1 MILYFHPAAPNC
13 FKVVVTA
20 KLLGIAL
27 ECQLVDLF
35 KGEQREAGYLAINPN
50 GIVPTLRDGEFVLW
64 ESNAIMQY
72 LAGKQPA
79 GKPPANML
87 WPVDEQV
94 RADISRWQCWEL
106 AHWTPAVSTY
116 LRENM
121 FKRLKNLGAPDPA
134 EIQKG
139 DEKFHPLARVLDER
153 LADQDYLVG
162 NALTLADIS
171 VGAYLM
177 YANQARV
184 PIEPY
189 RNIRRWVSKMNAIP
203 AWGQSLPAMAA

>member
-1 MILYFHPAAPNC
+1 MNLYFHPAAPNC

-20 KLLGIAL
+20 KLLGIPL
-27 ECQLVDLF
+27 ESQLVDLF
-35 KGEQREAGYLAINPN
+35 KDEQRDASYLAINPN
-50 GIVPTLRDGEFVLW
+50 GIVPTLRDGKFVLW

-72 LAGKQPA
+72 LAAKQPA
-79 GKPPANML
+79 NVL

-106 AHWTPAVSTY
+106 AHWTPAVSMY

-121 FKRLKNLGAPDPA
+121 FKKLKNLGDPDPV
-134 EIQKG
+134 EIKKG
-139 DEKFHPLARVLDER
+139 DEKFHPLARVLDAQ
-153 LADQDYLVG
+153 LAQQDYLVG

-171 VGAYLM
+171 VGAFLM

-189 RNIRRWVSKMNAIP
+189 RHIRRWVSRMIAMP
-203 AWGQSLPAMAA
+203 AWQQSLPAMAA

>member
-1 MILYFHPAAPNC
+1 MDLYSYPAAPNC

-20 KLLGIAL
+20 KLLGMPL
-27 ECQLVDLF
+27 ESQLVDLF
-35 KGEQREAGYLAINPN
+35 KGEQREASYLAINPN
-50 GIVPTLRDGEFVLW
+50 GIVPTLRDGKFVLW

-72 LAGKQPA
+72 LAAKR
-79 GKPPANML
+79 PANML

-106 AHWTPAVSTY
+106 AHWTPAISVY

-121 FKRLKNLGAPDPA
+121 FKKLKNLGDPDPA
-134 EIQKG
+134 EIKKG
-139 DEKFHPLARVLDER
+139 DEMFHPLARMLDEH

-162 NALTLADIS
+162 TALTLADIS
-171 VGAYLM
+171 VGAFLM

-184 PIEPY
+184 PLEPY
-189 RNIRRWVSKMNAIP
+189 RHIRRWVSRMIAMP
-203 AWGQSLPAMAA
+203 AWQQSLPAMAA

>member
-1 MILYFHPAAPNC
+1 MKLYFHPAAPNC

-20 KLLGIAL
+20 KLLGVPL
-27 ECQLVDLF
+27 ESQFVDLF
-35 KGEQREAGYLAINPN
+35 KGEQREASYLAINPN
-50 GIVPTLRDGEFVLW
+50 GIVPTLRDGKFVLW

-72 LAGKQPA
+72 LAAKH
-79 GKPPANML
+79 PANTL
-87 WPVDEQV
+87 WPADEAV

-121 FKRLKNLGAPDPA
+121 FKKLKNLGDPDPV
-134 EIQKG
+134 ELKKG
-139 DEKFHPLARVLDER
+139 DEKFHPLARVLDAQ

-162 NALTLADIS
+162 NTLTLADIC
-171 VGAYLM
+171 VGAFLM
-177 YANQARV
+177 YASQARI

-189 RNIRRWVSKMNAIP
+189 QNIRRWVSRMNTMP
-203 AWGQSLPAMAA
+203 AWEQSLPAMAA

>member
-1 MILYFHPAAPNC
+1 LEYALNFYFHPAEPNC

-20 KLLGIAL
+20 KLLGIPL
-27 ECQLVDLF
+27 ESQLVDLF
-35 KGEQREAGYLAINPN
+35 KDEHREASYLAINPN
-50 GIVPTLRDGEFVLW
+50 GVVPTLRDGKFVLW

-72 LAGKQPA
+72 LAAKR
-79 GKPPANML
+79 PANLL

-106 AHWTPAVSTY
+106 AHWTPAVSVY

-121 FKRLKNLGAPDPA
+121 FKKLKNWGDPDPA
-134 EIQKG
+134 EIKKG
-139 DEKFHPLARVLDER
+139 DEKFHPLARVLDEQ

-171 VGAYLM
+171 VCAFLM
-177 YANQARV
+177 YATHARV

-189 RNIRRWVSKMNAIP
+189 RNIRRWVSRMNAMP
-203 AWGQSLPAMAA
+203 AWEQSLPPMAA